1 MSLVRFLVMLSVGT
15 LLSWVAWVMVL
26 TNMNP
31 TANGLAA
38 VSLFYLSLILAL
50 TGTVTMIGF
59 FLRYWLEKEKL
70 PFRQIA
76 ISFRQ
81 ATLLSIG
88 VGLALLLQSG
98 RLLRWWSILML
109 VLVVG
114 ILEIFFLLNQSRRT
128 RINQ

>member
-1 MSLVRFLVMLSVGT
+1 MSLVRFLLMLSVGT
-15 LLSWVAWVMVL
+15 LLSWLAWVMVL

-31 TANGLAA
+31 AANGVAA
-38 VSLFYLSLILAL
+38 VALFYLSLILAL

-70 PFRQIA
+70 PFRQIT

-81 ATLLSIG
+81 ATFLSVG

-98 RLLRWWSILML
+98 RLLHWWSIMML
-109 VLVVG
+109 VLVVC

-128 RINQ
+128 RTNQ